1 MTVNVNQQRCVTCG
15 KCVKDCPTNTL
26 EMKDG
31 VPSARDGK
39 GDGGLRCQHCLAV
52 CPEAALTLDGV
63 ESESLVP
70 LNEMPIPPPNEV
82 ANLIRSRLTTSAAL
96 IVRRR
101 RRSST
106 NKRMSRM
113 KKVLLLL
120 LATLA
125 IGGAAAMTVEE
136 AKAFMTASRTRF
148 LSAKSYHIEYTT
160 TAMGIPT
167 ESRCWIRRDAKKGV
181 SVLNESQ
188 TKPFGLPM
196 PKMTQLVMD
205 GNVYLLSALAPNKAL
220 HLKYVDPSDLS
231 DVFCNFFTENGTVE
245 PVSDTKDKCVIKFTP
260 SAAELLNMQTQA
272 KANGGLIST
281 AVLPASFKYTFLKP
295 SKDISEIVGYNAK
308 GEEALKVV
316 VSKLE
321 LNAKVDDAY
330 FALPKNCKVVDLKS
344 AAEAA
349 KILGAGL
356 LPKK

>member
-1 MTVNVNQQRCVTCG
+1 
-15 KCVKDCPTNTL
+15 
-26 EMKDG
+26 MK
-31 VPSARDGK
+31 RM
-39 GDGGLRCQHCLAV
+39 LAV
-52 CPEAALTLDGV
+52 VLTAMAVG
-63 ESESLVP
+63 
-70 LNEMPIPPPNEV
+70 
-82 ANLIRSRLTTSAAL
+82 SA
-96 IVRRR
+96 V
-101 RRSST
+101 
-106 NKRMSRM
+106 
-113 KKVLLLL
+113 
-120 LATLA
+120 
-125 IGGAAAMTVEE
+125 AMTVDE

-167 ESRCWIRRDAKKGV
+167 ESRCWIRRDAKTGV

-188 TKPFGLPM
+188 TMPFGFPM
-196 PKMTQLVMD
+196 PKMTQMVT
-205 GNVYLLSALAPNKAL
+205 GGKVYVISALAPDKAL
-220 HLKYVDPSDLS
+220 HMSFSDGQVQD

-260 SAAELLNMQTQA
+260 SAAELLNMQTHA

-321 LNAKVDDAY
+321 LNAKVDDAS
-330 FALPKNCKVVDLKS
+330 FVLPKDCKVVDLKS

>member
-1 MTVNVNQQRCVTCG
+1 
-15 KCVKDCPTNTL
+15 
-26 EMKDG
+26 MK
-31 VPSARDGK
+31 RM
-39 GDGGLRCQHCLAV
+39 LAV
-52 CPEAALTLDGV
+52 VLTAMAVG
-63 ESESLVP
+63 
-70 LNEMPIPPPNEV
+70 
-82 ANLIRSRLTTSAAL
+82 SA
-96 IVRRR
+96 V
-101 RRSST
+101 
-106 NKRMSRM
+106 
-113 KKVLLLL
+113 
-120 LATLA
+120 
-125 IGGAAAMTVEE
+125 AMTVDE

-167 ESRCWIRRDAKKGV
+167 ESRCWIRRDAKTGV

-188 TKPFGLPM
+188 TMPFGFPM
-196 PKMTQLVMD
+196 PKMTQMVT
-205 GNVYLLSALAPNKAL
+205 GGKVYVISALAPDKAL
-220 HLKYVDPSDLS
+220 HMSFSGGQVQD

-260 SAAELLNMQTQA
+260 SAAELLNMQTHA

-321 LNAKVDDAY
+321 LNAKIDDAY

>member
-1 MTVNVNQQRCVTCG
+1 
-15 KCVKDCPTNTL
+15 
-26 EMKDG
+26 MKRTG
-31 VPSARDGK
+31 MKRFLIPVLVS
-39 GDGGLRCQHCLAV
+39 LA
-52 CPEAALTLDGV
+52 L
-63 ESESLVP
+63 
-70 LNEMPIPPPNEV
+70 
-82 ANLIRSRLTTSAAL
+82 
-96 IVRRR
+96 
-101 RRSST
+101 
-106 NKRMSRM
+106 
-113 KKVLLLL
+113 
-120 LATLA
+120 
-125 IGGAAAMTVEE
+125 GGAGAMTVDE

-188 TKPFGLPM
+188 TKPFGIPM
-196 PKMTQLVMD
+196 PKMTQLVT
-205 GNVYLLSALAPNKAL
+205 GGKVYVLSALAPDKAL
-220 HLKYVDPSDLS
+220 HMKFSDGQVQD

-245 PVSDTKDKCVIKFTP
+245 PVSDTKDKCVVKFTP
-260 SAAELLNMQTQA
+260 SAAELATMQSHA
-272 KANGGLIST
+272 KASGGLVSG

-295 SKDISEIVGYNAK
+295 SKDISEIIGYNAR
-308 GEEALKVV
+308 GEEALKVT

-330 FALPKNCKVVDLKS
+330 FALPRDCKVVDLKS

>member
-1 MTVNVNQQRCVTCG
+1 
-15 KCVKDCPTNTL
+15 
-26 EMKDG
+26 MKQ
-31 VPSARDGK
+31 V
-39 GDGGLRCQHCLAV
+39 
-52 CPEAALTLDGV
+52 
-63 ESESLVP
+63 
-70 LNEMPIPPPNEV
+70 
-82 ANLIRSRLTTSAAL
+82 
-96 IVRRR
+96 
-101 RRSST
+101 
-106 NKRMSRM
+106 
-113 KKVLLLL
+113 VLLA

-125 IGGAAAMTVEE
+125 AGSAAAMTVDE
-136 AKAFMTASRTRF
+136 AKAFMTASRSRF
-148 LSAKSYHIEYTT
+148 LSAKSYHIEYVT

-167 ESRCWIRRDAKKGV
+167 ESKCWIRRDAKKGV

-188 TKPFGLPM
+188 TKPFGFPM
-196 PKMTQLVMD
+196 PKMTQLVT
-205 GNVYLLSALAPNKAL
+205 GGKVYVLSAVAPNKAL
-220 HLKYVDPSDLS
+220 HMKFSDGQVQD

-260 SAAELLNMQTQA
+260 SAAELVTMQSHA

-308 GEEALKVV
+308 GEEALKVS

-330 FALPKNCKVVDLKS
+330 FALPKDCKVVDLKS

-349 KILGAGL
+349 KVLGAGL

>member
-1 MTVNVNQQRCVTCG
+1 
-15 KCVKDCPTNTL
+15 
-26 EMKDG
+26 MK
-31 VPSARDGK
+31 RM
-39 GDGGLRCQHCLAV
+39 LAV
-52 CPEAALTLDGV
+52 VLTAMAVG
-63 ESESLVP
+63 
-70 LNEMPIPPPNEV
+70 
-82 ANLIRSRLTTSAAL
+82 SA
-96 IVRRR
+96 V
-101 RRSST
+101 
-106 NKRMSRM
+106 
-113 KKVLLLL
+113 
-120 LATLA
+120 
-125 IGGAAAMTVEE
+125 AMTVDE

-167 ESRCWIRRDAKKGV
+167 ESRCWIRRDAKTGV

-188 TKPFGLPM
+188 TMPFGFPM
-196 PKMTQLVMD
+196 PKMTQMVT
-205 GNVYLLSALAPNKAL
+205 GGKVYVISALAPDKAL
-220 HLKYVDPSDLS
+220 HMSFSDGQVQD

-260 SAAELLNMQTQA
+260 SAAELLNMQTHA

-321 LNAKVDDAY
+321 LNAKIDDAY

>member
-1 MTVNVNQQRCVTCG
+1 
-15 KCVKDCPTNTL
+15 
-26 EMKDG
+26 MK
-31 VPSARDGK
+31 RM
-39 GDGGLRCQHCLAV
+39 LAV
-52 CPEAALTLDGV
+52 VLTAMAVG
-63 ESESLVP
+63 
-70 LNEMPIPPPNEV
+70 
-82 ANLIRSRLTTSAAL
+82 SA
-96 IVRRR
+96 V
-101 RRSST
+101 
-106 NKRMSRM
+106 
-113 KKVLLLL
+113 
-120 LATLA
+120 
-125 IGGAAAMTVEE
+125 AMTVDE

-167 ESRCWIRRDAKKGV
+167 ESRCWIRRDAKTGV

-188 TKPFGLPM
+188 TMPFGFPM
-196 PKMTQLVMD
+196 PKMTQMVT
-205 GNVYLLSALAPNKAL
+205 GGKVYVISALAPDKAL
-220 HLKYVDPSDLS
+220 HMSFSDGQVQD
-231 DVFCNFFTENGTVE
+231 DVFCNFFTENGTVA

-260 SAAELLNMQTQA
+260 SAAELLNMQTHA

-330 FALPKNCKVVDLKS
+330 FVLPKNCKVVDLKS

>member
-1 MTVNVNQQRCVTCG
+1 
-15 KCVKDCPTNTL
+15 
-26 EMKDG
+26 MKR
-31 VPSARDGK
+31 VAIMAV
-39 GDGGLRCQHCLAV
+39 LLAV
-52 CPEAALTLDGV
+52 G
-63 ESESLVP
+63 
-70 LNEMPIPPPNEV
+70 
-82 ANLIRSRLTTSAAL
+82 SA
-96 IVRRR
+96 
-101 RRSST
+101 
-106 NKRMSRM
+106 
-113 KKVLLLL
+113 
-120 LATLA
+120 
-125 IGGAAAMTVEE
+125 GAMTVDE

-188 TKPFGLPM
+188 TKPFGFPM
-196 PKMTQLVMD
+196 PKMTQLVTD
-205 GNVYLLSALAPNKAL
+205 GKVYVLSAIAPNKAL
-220 HLKYVDPSDLS
+220 HMQFSDGQVQD

-245 PVSDTKDKCVIKFTP
+245 PVSDTKEKCVIRFAPTAEEL
-260 SAAELLNMQTQA
+260 AAMRENAHAT
-272 KANGGLIST
+272 GGLVSN

-308 GEEALKVV
+308 GEEALKVS

-330 FALPKNCKVVDLKS
+330 FALPKGCKVVDLKS

-349 KILGAGL
+349 KVLGAGL

>member
-1 MTVNVNQQRCVTCG
+1 
-15 KCVKDCPTNTL
+15 
-26 EMKDG
+26 MKR
-31 VPSARDGK
+31 V
-39 GDGGLRCQHCLAV
+39 
-52 CPEAALTLDGV
+52 
-63 ESESLVP
+63 
-70 LNEMPIPPPNEV
+70 
-82 ANLIRSRLTTSAAL
+82 
-96 IVRRR
+96 
-101 RRSST
+101 
-106 NKRMSRM
+106 
-113 KKVLLLL
+113 VLLV

-125 IGGAAAMTVEE
+125 LGNAAAMTVDE
-136 AKAFMTASRTRF
+136 AKAFMTASRTKF

-181 SVLNESQ
+181 SVLNELQ
-188 TKPFGLPM
+188 TKPFGFPM
-196 PKMTQLVMD
+196 PKMTQLVT
-205 GNVYLLSALAPNKAL
+205 GGKVYLLSAIAPDKAL
-220 HLKYVDPSDLS
+220 HMKFSDGQVQD

-260 SAAELLNMQTQA
+260 SAAELVTMQTHA
-272 KANGGLIST
+272 KASGGAVSN

-308 GEEALKVV
+308 GEEALKVS

-330 FALPKNCKVVDLKS
+330 FALPKDCKVVDLKD

-349 KILGAGL
+349 KVLGAGL